1 MYDRRRRTRGHKN
14 ATGATYLG
22 VCQFRRVPPRGK
34 SKPTRAVSNT
44 APATPI
50 VPAQLRSEGGD
61 RQGLICAYLF
71 RPGVAP
77 VSIDSATEAE
87 ALLGRIGDGFL
98 WLHVNASRAGAEGW
112 MRAHAN
118 LSENFFEALH
128 EGSRSTRIERDG
140 DALFAVINDV
150 TFDFAFDA
158 SDVSTLWVSVRNDVV
173 ISARRQPLR
182 SVDRLRMAA
191 KQGAGFDSSVAL
203 LDELLRDQADELQ
216 RIARK
221 AADRVD
227 VIEDAVLTGQHE
239 RHAAELARLRRL
251 MVRLQRMLAPEPS
264 ALARTLAYPPAW
276 VAAND
281 TQRLQQ
287 ASEEFAVV
295 LRDIASLQE
304 RIKLM
309 QEEAAARISDANSR
323 TLFTL
328 TMVTVLALPIN
339 LISGLFGMN
348 VGGIPLAEHKG
359 GFWLMV
365 TLIAVLTAV
374 IAWIA
379 VRRIGRKGRE

>member
-1 MYDRRRRTRGHKN
+1 
-14 ATGATYLG
+14 
-22 VCQFRRVPPRGK
+22 
-34 SKPTRAVSNT
+34 VSNT

-98 WLHVNASRAGAEGW
+98 WLHVNASRAGAEDW

-359 GFWLMV
+359 GFWMMV